1 MSNKQR
7 MFYLSGD
14 SLTLREV
21 KWFRLK
27 FTSLALA
34 AVMLGLAVIL
44 IFNHLL
50 NDFLGLGY
58 NRIELLSTENRI
70 LKEQLNR
77 LTETTHALEATLNK
91 LAEQDNQLRLIV
103 DLPKI
108 DPDVREVGTGGVE
121 DNVDFGLYSK
131 EAGQILQSSN
141 HFVEKLEREV
151 KLQEKSYEEINKKYE
166 FNKVFF
172 RHLPAIKPMVGFY
185 AVNGFGNRLHP
196 VLGVEKLH
204 AGLDIIN
211 DDGTPVYASGDGE
224 VTFSGRTG
232 GGYGIGIV
240 INHGYGYQTMYAH
253 LSKAI
258 VKEGKKVKRGDLIA
272 YSGRSGLVSGPHL
285 HYEVRFK
292 GVRHNPVDYFF
303 DDINFVKVKQQT
315 ADE

>member
-211 DDGTPVYASGDGE
+211 DDGTLVYASGDGE

>member
-1 MSNKQR
+1 M
-7 MFYLSGD
+7 
-14 SLTLREV
+14 